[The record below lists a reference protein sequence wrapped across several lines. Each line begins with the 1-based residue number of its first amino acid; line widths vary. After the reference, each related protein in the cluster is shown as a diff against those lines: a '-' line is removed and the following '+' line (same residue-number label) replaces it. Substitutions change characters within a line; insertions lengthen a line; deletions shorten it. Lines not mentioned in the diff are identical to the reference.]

1 MAVTVISISI
11 WSGARVYSLNLVSP
25 KAANAMP
32 AHFSMRNARVL
43 LILLMLA
50 TGLLVAGLILPML
63 TITKLLMFRHSFS
76 VLTGVYELWQNGH
89 VLLFV
94 VVAGFSIVVPFVKI
108 AVLFKLVLHRG
119 HHSQSFD
126 RLLHLM
132 HEYGRWAML
141 DVMVVAVLIMTVKL
155 GAIASIEVHSGLF
168 VFGLSVLLIMFVTR
182 WVVRLRP
189 DPLKQT

>member
-1 MAVTVISISI
+1 
-11 WSGARVYSLNLVSP
+11 
-25 KAANAMP
+25 
-32 AHFSMRNARVL
+32 VL
-43 LILLMLA
+43 LVLLLLA
-50 TGLLVAGLILPML
+50 TGLFIAGLILPML
-63 TITKLLMFRHSFS
+63 TITKLLMFHHSFS

-89 VLLFV
+89 FLLFML
-94 VVAGFSIVVPFVKI
+94 VAGFSIVAPFLKI
-108 AVLFKLVLHRG
+108 AVLFRLILHRG
-119 HHSQSFD
+119 PHSPSFD

-189 DPLKQT
+189 DPLQQP